1 MAVTGDTRQVIGV
14 AARRRF
20 FTAIVKHLRE
30 ALPEGHRRFAH
41 RGDFN
46 LMKIWWDNPRVH
58 FEVVID
64 RQIDRIEVGLH
75 FEDGPVSTLA
85 YLRALDALVVELK
98 HELGHHVELE
108 RWTASWGRLYEL
120 TPLESIDE
128 KGGKR
133 VASRVER
140 FIVALQPIVIAA
152 AVPPERS
159 AGR

>member
-1 MAVTGDTRQVIGV
+1 MALTDESRPVISV
-14 AARRRF
+14 PLRRRF
-20 FTAIVKHLRE
+20 FSAIVKYLRE
-30 ALPEGHRRFAH
+30 ALPEDLRRFAH

-64 RQIDRIEVGLH
+64 QQIDRIEVGLH
-75 FEDGPVSTLA
+75 VEDGPVSTIA
-85 YLRALDALVVELK
+85 YLRVLDARVVELK

-108 RWTASWGRLYEL
+108 RWTTSWGRLYEL
-120 TPLESIDE
+120 WPLDTIDD
-128 KGGKR
+128 KTAKR
-133 VASRVER
+133 IAIRVER
-140 FIVALQPIVIAA
+140 FITTLQPIVIAA